1 MGITCG
7 CAGPLVDLGLTR
19 VGLAAR
25 STRALVGR
33 TAAFGGSAARTRS
46 GSGTSASAA
55 CCRSARARAVMG
67 RTGCARAFVGRARAG
82 CGSIAGRACET
93 GLPNGALV
101 EPAGSCMGP
110 TQGRRRGAAATVW
123 ERLGSASGLGRRATA
138 NCRAVLGGARRPGC
152 AKVRFLERAG
162 RAGLGHAEDRRARCP
177 GRPFVGSAGRASG

>member
-7 CAGPLVDLGLTR
+7 CAGPFVDLGLTR

-25 STRALVGR
+25 RTRALVGR

-55 CCRSARARAVMG
+55 SCCSARAFIG
-67 RTGCARAFVGRARAG
+67 RTGCTRAFVGRARAG

-110 TQGRRRGAAATVW
+110 TQARRRGAAATLW
-123 ERLGSASGLGRRATA
+123 ERLGSASARGRRATS
-138 NCRAVLGGARRPGC
+138 NCRAVVGGARRSGC
-152 AKVRFLERAG
+152 TKVRFLE
-162 RAGLGHAEDRRARCP
+162 
-177 GRPFVGSAGRASG
+177 